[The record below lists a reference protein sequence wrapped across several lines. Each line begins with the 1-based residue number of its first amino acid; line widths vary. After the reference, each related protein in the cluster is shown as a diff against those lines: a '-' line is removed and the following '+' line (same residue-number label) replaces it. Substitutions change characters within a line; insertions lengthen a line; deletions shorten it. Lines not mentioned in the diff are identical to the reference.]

1 MFLHIIFVEPGLAV
15 NSQATKRMRQELE
28 EAVTGCDQ
36 QLFPEVAMATAVLRS
51 SVLFA
56 AQHLHICYTYI

>member
-1 MFLHIIFVEPGLAV
+1 
-15 NSQATKRMRQELE
+15 MRQELE